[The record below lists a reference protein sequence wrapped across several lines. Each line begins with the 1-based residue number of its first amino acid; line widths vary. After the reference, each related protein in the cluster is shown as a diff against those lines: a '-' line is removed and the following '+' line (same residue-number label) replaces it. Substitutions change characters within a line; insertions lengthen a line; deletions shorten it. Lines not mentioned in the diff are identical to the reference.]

1 MITLIDSG
9 SSNSFI
15 IDIEFACRARC
26 TILQDSNAQVKP
38 ANDSLL
44 IYDQQVQ
51 ISWFTQATYLQL
63 ICGLLSW

>member
-15 IDIEFACRARC
+15 DIEFARRARC
-26 TILQDSNAQVKP
+26 TILQDSTAQVKP

-51 ISWFTQATYLQL
+51 ISWFIQATYLQL